1 MRKIILYLFSQTKLG
16 KLLDGKKT
24 YLGAVFVLLAAALQ
38 AFENLAPL
46 FPDVPW
52 FIQAAQQ
59 THGIMSEIAVYLNDL
74 GLGFLT
80 VGVLHK
86 SAKASDKPKE

>member
-1 MRKIILYLFSQTKLG
+1 MRKILLYIFSQTKLG
-16 KLLDGKKT
+16 QMLDGKKT

-38 AFENLAPL
+38 VFENLAPL
-46 FPDVPW
+46 FPDVP
-52 FIQAAQQ
+52 FLIQAAQQ
-59 THGIMSEIAVYLNDL
+59 THGILTEVAVFLNDL

-86 SAKASDKPKE
+86 TAKANEKKKE

>member
-1 MRKIILYLFSQTKLG
+1 MRKILLYIFSQTKLG

-24 YLGAVFVLLAAALQ
+24 YLGAVFVLLSALLQ

-46 FPDVPW
+46 FPDIPW
-52 FIQAAQQ
+52 FVQAAQQ
-59 THGIMSEIAVYLNDL
+59 THGALSELAVFLNDL

-86 SAKASDKPKE
+86 TAKAKEKKDE